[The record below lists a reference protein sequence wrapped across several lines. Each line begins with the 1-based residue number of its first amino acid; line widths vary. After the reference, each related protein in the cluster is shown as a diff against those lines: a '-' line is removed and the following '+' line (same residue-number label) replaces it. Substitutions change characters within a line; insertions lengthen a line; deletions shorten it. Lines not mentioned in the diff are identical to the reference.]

1 MTQLE
6 AAKAQ
11 LDRALILFL
20 DDKDFISAA
29 TLAGAAE
36 GIMGG
41 MLLERDKARRAAGLG
56 DDSLGPNALQETRA
70 VYAWLSGEPL
80 DEVGKAMRA
89 PRNALNHA
97 TTGQTFDFNPATI
110 AEDMI
115 ERAMSDYHRLT
126 GDFHER
132 YCDFRDA
139 VDERLHPD
147 WPVDDPDEKVGQ

>member
-11 LDRALILFL
+11 LDRALTLFL
-20 DDKDFISAA
+20 NDRDFIPAA

-36 GIMGG
+36 GIMGS
-41 MLLERDKARRAAGLG
+41 MLQARDAARRAAGAA
-56 DDSLGPNALQETRA
+56 DDSLGANAYQETRA
-70 VYAWLSGEPL
+70 VYAWLSGEPV

-97 TTGQTFDFNPATI
+97 TASKTFDFHPPTV

-139 VDERLHPD
+139 VDERRHPD
-147 WPVDDPDEKVGQ
+147 